1 MHLHHNCADAHR
13 SQKME
18 SDPVELELEGCEL
31 LDLGARHQTQ
41 SLEEQQML
49 LSTEPFL
56 QLP

>member
-1 MHLHHNCADAHR
+1 
-13 SQKME
+13 ME

>member
-18 SDPVELELEGCEL
+18 SDPVELELEGC
-31 LDLGARHQTQ
+31 DARHQTQ